1 LIAAIVAVLLV
12 AGGIVAYRGLD
23 PDALRAL
30 AERHASAMLGAPV
43 TIGRMRVSLFPTP
56 AVTGTDVRL
65 QSAGAG
71 RAAAITVRGIRI
83 LPQWR
88 TLVSRPLV
96 VDAVEIEGLTLLVRR
111 DAEGRWLLPGAPPG
125 GRSAPDST
133 SGGVPGLPGGSA
145 SDAVAVRAVR
155 LRDGQLVVVDDV
167 MRTPAGSAEVA
178 AIRHIDADLAQRT
191 GGTGALSMR
200 AALGGS
206 PLTGTMEMGP
216 QGLSASVQSPSI
228 RNEDVPAVF
237 ALLGSAAPEGLAI
250 GGNAPLD
257 LTMHVARDT
266 GALTASGHLRAARV
280 QVGTATVTGVAA
292 PFRVAEHVLVVDPL
306 TFSAYSGS
314 ARARLDARYGAA
326 PVAWTL
332 ALGAEGI
339 DVNAFL
345 SANTAG
351 DRLLG
356 TGRIAAHLRGTAAT
370 PIAPHVNGTVDVAV
384 ANGVIRHFALIA
396 AINRALRITGG
407 EGDDLRF
414 ERLSA
419 TIHVASG
426 AMRTDDALLTA
437 GDLSVNA
444 AGTIRFDRSI
454 GMTGTARF
462 SREASARMIASVN
475 QISGARNEQGQ
486 VEVPFTISGSLDR
499 PAFAIDA
506 AQILG
511 RAVRKEVERDI
522 RKRLDRF
529 LGKP

>member
-1 LIAAIVAVLLV
+1 MSSRRGCLLIAAIVAVLLV

-23 PDALRAL
+23 PDALRTL

-43 TIGRMRVSLFPTP
+43 TIGRMRVSLFPIP

-65 QSAGAG
+65 QSPGAG

-167 MRTPAGSAEVA
+167 MRTPGGSAEVA

-257 LTMHVARDT
+257 LTLHVARDT

-292 PFRVAEHVLVVDPL
+292 PFRVAEHLLVVDPL

-314 ARARLDARYGAA
+314 ARARLDARYGAS
-326 PVAWTL
+326 PVAWTF

-339 DVNAFL
+339 DVN
-345 SANTAG
+345 
-351 DRLLG
+351 
-356 TGRIAAHLRGTAAT
+356 
-370 PIAPHVNGTVDVAV
+370 
-384 ANGVIRHFALIA
+384 
-396 AINRALRITGG
+396 
-407 EGDDLRF
+407 
-414 ERLSA
+414 
-419 TIHVASG
+419 
-426 AMRTDDALLTA
+426 
-437 GDLSVNA
+437 
-444 AGTIRFDRSI
+444 
-454 GMTGTARF
+454 
-462 SREASARMIASVN
+462 
-475 QISGARNEQGQ
+475 
-486 VEVPFTISGSLDR
+486 
-499 PAFAIDA
+499 
-506 AQILG
+506 
-511 RAVRKEVERDI
+511 
-522 RKRLDRF
+522 
-529 LGKP
+529 